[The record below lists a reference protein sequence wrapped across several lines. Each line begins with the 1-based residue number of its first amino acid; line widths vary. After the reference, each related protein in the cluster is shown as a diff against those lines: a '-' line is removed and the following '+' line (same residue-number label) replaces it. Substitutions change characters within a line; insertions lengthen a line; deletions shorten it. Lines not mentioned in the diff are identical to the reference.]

1 MFKPEYTPAQLANAL
16 SRTLNSLKV
25 KTEAPKIPPEQIQWI
40 KSTSDALIDT
50 IELEII
56 KFKKTNP
63 KYTVMGNDI
72 ISSLQTTL
80 TRFLDALKGS
90 NKKD

>member
-1 MFKPEYTPAQLANAL
+1 MFKPEYTAAQLANAL

-25 KTEAPKIPPEQIQWI
+25 KEVPKHPPEQIQWI
-40 KSTSDALIDT
+40 KSTSDAIIDT

-72 ISSLQTTL
+72 VSSLQTTL